1 MTHEFLSIYPAKLM
15 EYGLAILYLLLFVPF
30 WSYVQGARRTAK
42 KVTRVTV
49 AAPRPASSVA
59 HPVRPVAAR
68 AHAA

>member
-15 EYGLAILYLLLFVPF
+15 EYGLAIVYLLLFVPF
-30 WSYVQGARRTAK
+30 WSYVQGARRTEK
-42 KVTRVTV
+42 KVTRAVV
-49 AAPRPASSVA
+49 SALRPASSAA

>member
-30 WSYVQGARRTAK
+30 WSYVQGARRTEK
-42 KVTRVTV
+42 KVTRVAV
-49 AAPRPASSVA
+49 PAARPTT
-59 HPVRPVAAR
+59 HPVRPVAAH

>member
-30 WSYVQGARRTAK
+30 WSYVQGARSAPK
-42 KVTRVTV
+42 KVATVVTAP
-49 AAPRPASSVA
+49 AARPAKRVLTA
-59 HPVRPVAAR
+59 VRHAA